1 MAGREGSPSPRPHHT
16 PGVQPPSLQM
26 WSWRQDDQE
35 TGRVCG
41 SLRHVWG
48 TPVGHKTRLTQHCV
62 CRSHTCVA
70 ENRESAVCVC
80 DMPMDVV
87 FADIYQLDLWAGKQL
102 LWSGSFMPG
111 EHGEW
116 GGAAGVCPASWALGP
131 EGQALFGRGPK

>member
-1 MAGREGSPSPRPHHT
+1 M
-16 PGVQPPSLQM
+16 
-26 WSWRQDDQE
+26 
-35 TGRVCG
+35 
-41 SLRHVWG
+41 
-48 TPVGHKTRLTQHCV
+48 GHKTRLTQHCV
-62 CRSHTCVA
+62 CRSHICVA

-116 GGAAGVCPASWALGP
+116 SGAAGVCPASWALGP